1 MEISEI
7 DLQLVKA
14 AFKALENSYS
24 PYSRFKVGAAVRSID
39 GSVFTGCNVE
49 NASYGLTICAE
60 RNAVYNMVT
69 EGKSKIEAV
78 AVVVD
83 GGKIVTPCGACR
95 QVIREFADDDCPIIC
110 SSGGDFHIFRLGQL
124 LPDSFNPSSL
134 Q

>member
-49 NASYGLTICAE
+49 NAS
-60 RNAVYNMVT
+60 
-69 EGKSKIEAV
+69 
-78 AVVVD
+78 
-83 GGKIVTPCGACR
+83 
-95 QVIREFADDDCPIIC
+95 FAPNEMRYIIWLRR
-110 SSGGDFHIFRLGQL
+110 GNRKLKRLQ
-124 LPDSFNPSSL
+124 
-134 Q
+134 